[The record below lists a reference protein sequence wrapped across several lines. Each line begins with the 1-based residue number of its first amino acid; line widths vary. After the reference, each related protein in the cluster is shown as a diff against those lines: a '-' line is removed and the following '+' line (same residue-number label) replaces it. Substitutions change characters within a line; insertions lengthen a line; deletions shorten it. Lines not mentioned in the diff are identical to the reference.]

1 MEDDVKEIEFCK
13 GIIIRL
19 YKEFDATR
27 NMDLIDEVKRLKY
40 RMFKA
45 RCDWECYRR
54 EKEELNDFLR
64 ELINPLSCIIN
75 SSFVTDICGN
85 ITTITL
91 FYIMSVLFYSSEHND
106 IMSDYTDHIYPFI
119 VR

>member
-1 MEDDVKEIEFCK
+1 MDDDVKDIEFCK
-13 GIIIRL
+13 CNILRL
-19 YKEFDATR
+19 YKEFDTTR
-27 NMDLIDEVKRLKY
+27 NMNLIDEVKRLKY

-54 EKEELNDFLR
+54 EKEELNGFLR
-64 ELINPLSCIIN
+64 DLINPLSCIIN